1 MRKSKFVS
9 RIGGG
14 SESRNTK
21 AKKNKNVEVQEGG
34 EIKRRVNHVFLDNR
48 LTSSV
53 SQTIRL
59 KMVEYSVEWA
69 KTGQK
74 VKIITLICLF
84 TSPLFICPS

>member
-34 EIKRRVNHVFLDNR
+34 GDK
-48 LTSSV
+48 
-53 SQTIRL
+53 
-59 KMVEYSVEWA
+59 KA
-69 KTGQK
+69 
-74 VKIITLICLF
+74 C
-84 TSPLFICPS
+84 